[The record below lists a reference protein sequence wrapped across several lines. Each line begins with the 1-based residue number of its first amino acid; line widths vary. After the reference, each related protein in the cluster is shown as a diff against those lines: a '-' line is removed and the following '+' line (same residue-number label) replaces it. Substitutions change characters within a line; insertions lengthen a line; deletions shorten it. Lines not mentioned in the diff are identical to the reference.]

1 MFTKQTLLAVVGALA
16 LAAAKTT
23 TEVNPT
29 QAEIDA
35 DRLTARPYSPVSNV
49 RGLVFDRFVNIW
61 LENTDYETAAADANL
76 AKLAKEGILLT
87 NYFAVTHPSEP
98 NYCASAGGDTFGMDS
113 DDFLQIPA
121 NVSTI
126 ADLFDT
132 RHIAWGEYQEDMPYA
147 GYQGMRYPLSGA
159 NQYVRKHNP
168 LVLYDSVTND
178 AVRPRQI
185 KNFTTF
191 YDDLE
196 HHRLPQHMF
205 ITPNMTNDAH
215 DTNIGVAGNW
225 VESFL
230 PPLLKN
236 EYFSK
241 NSLVLLTFD
250 ESGNYTHPNR
260 VFSVLVG
267 GAVPQHLKGTT
278 DDTFYTHYSIIAS
291 LSANWGLP
299 SLGRWDCGANLL
311 DIVAE
316 RTGYV
321 NWEVDL
327 SSAYLNQTYP
337 GPLSD
342 SHYSAKWPVPLTDGE
357 CSAGN
362 GIAKVVKKTY
372 HGLHATRDYTS
383 PVPYDEASGN
393 NLGIKYSR
401 TLKHVSAPP
410 RLVQYVGDPP
420 KRRRLTGAKRYV
432 PRVVSPMLHYLQVV
446 ELAAEVVEG
455 RVRFPFRLSIVA
467 HLQTPPDAPREL

>member
-1 MFTKQTLLAVVGALA
+1 MFTKQTLLAFVGALA

-23 TEVNPT
+23 TEKTPT

-35 DRLTARPYSPVSNV
+35 ARATALPYSPVSNV
-49 RGLVFDRFVNIW
+49 KGLAFDRFVNIW
-61 LENTDYETAAADANL
+61 LENTDFETAASDENL
-76 AKLAKEGILLT
+76 SNLAKEGILLT

-126 ADLFDT
+126 ADLFDIK
-132 RHIAWGEYQEDMPYA
+132 HIAWGEYQEDMPYA
-147 GYQGMRYPLSGA
+147 GYQGMRYPLSGP

-168 LVLYDSVTND
+168 LVLYDSVTED

-191 YDDLE
+191 YEDLK
-196 HHRLPQHMF
+196 HHSLPQHMF

-215 DTNIGVAGNW
+215 DTDITVAGDW
-225 VESFL
+225 VARFL

-236 EYFSK
+236 EHFNK
-241 NSLVLLTFD
+241 NTLVLLTFD
-250 ESGNYTHPNR
+250 EVGNYSHPNR

-267 GAVPQHLKGTT
+267 DAIPTHLKGAT

-311 DIVAE
+311 NLVAE
-316 RTGYV
+316 KTGYV
-321 NWEVDL
+321 NWEVDT
-327 SSAYLNQTYP
+327 SNAYINQTYP
-337 GPLSD
+337 GPLSNKN
-342 SHYSAKWPVPLTDGE
+342 YSSKWAVPATKGK

-362 GIAKVVKKTY
+362 GIAKVVKETY
-372 HGLHATRDYTS
+372 HGLKPTYDYTS
-383 PVPYDEASGN
+383 PVPYDATSGN
-393 NLGIKYSR
+393 NVGIKYHR
-401 TLKHVSAPP
+401 TLKHGKTES
-410 RLVQYVGDPP
+410 GI
-420 KRRRLTGAKRYV
+420 TG
-432 PRVVSPMLHYLQVV
+432 
-446 ELAAEVVEG
+446 
-455 RVRFPFRLSIVA
+455 
-467 HLQTPPDAPREL
+467 